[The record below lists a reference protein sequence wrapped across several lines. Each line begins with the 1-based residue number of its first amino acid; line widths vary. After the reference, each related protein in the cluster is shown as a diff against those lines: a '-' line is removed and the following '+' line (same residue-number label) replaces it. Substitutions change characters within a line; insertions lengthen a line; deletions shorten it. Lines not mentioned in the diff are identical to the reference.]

1 MLRYSPWSPSPP
13 VIPLHRQALFFG
25 LLVAACHA
33 PGPGV
38 PLPAPPAPPA
48 PGVAAS
54 APAAPV
60 PPGRA
65 PGRAPGALA
74 VPDPAAPY
82 HAPLPRTAPA
92 RGVHARPV

>member
-38 PLPAPPAPPA
+38 PLPAPPPPPA

-54 APAAPV
+54 DTARTITAGPAA
-60 PPGRA
+60 R
-65 PGRAPGALA
+65 RAPGAIALTE
-74 VPDPAAPY
+74 PLDAPPP
-82 HAPLPRTAPA
+82 PLPRPPAPPSA
-92 RGVHARPV
+92 FGQL